1 MLDTVAPGLLAAL
14 MGLLGGL
21 VLGLAARL
29 GRFCSMGAIE
39 DALYQGSD
47 LRARQW
53 GIALGVALIGSFSL
67 MGFGLFDPTQ
77 TPYLALAWS
86 PLASIFGGLVFGY
99 GMALAGNCGFGA
111 LARLGGGD
119 LRNFVIVLVL
129 GLTSYI
135 TLNGP
140 LAALR
145 VTLFPPR
152 PAEGPLPGLAHGLGQ
167 SLGLPIV
174 ATGLGFGVLFLALA
188 LSSRAFRGERKLILW
203 GVAVGL
209 AVTSGWA
216 GTAWLSNATFEATQV
231 VSHTFAAPIGDT
243 LFYFMTSSATSPGF
257 GVGSVIGVLAGA
269 AIGSL
274 IKGHFRWEACEDPR
288 ELKRQ
293 IMGAA
298 LMGVGAV
305 VAFGCTV
312 GQGLSAFSVLAYSA
326 PVTIAAIIA
335 GAALGLRQLIYGF
348 SFAR

>member
-1 MLDTVAPGLLAAL
+1 MLDSVDPGLFAAL
-14 MGLLGGL
+14 IGMFGGL
-21 VLGLAARL
+21 ILGLAARL

-53 GIALGVALIGSFSL
+53 GVALGVALLGTFTLI
-67 MGFGLFDPTQ
+67 GFGLFDPAKTA
-77 TPYLALAWS
+77 YLGLRWY
-86 PLASIFGGLVFGY
+86 PLASIGGGLLFGY

-119 LRNFVIVLVL
+119 LRNFVIVLVM
-129 GLTSYI
+129 GLATYV

-140 LAALR
+140 LASLR
-145 VTLFPPR
+145 VFLFPPM
-152 PAEGPLPGLAHGLGQ
+152 PAEGPLPGFAHGM
-167 SLGLPIV
+167 GLPTVPTGIV
-174 ATGLGFGVLFLALA
+174 AGLAFLTLS
-188 LSSRAFRGERKLILW
+188 LSSRAFRAKPKLILW
-203 GVAVGL
+203 GGAAGL
-209 AVTSGWA
+209 AIVSGWV
-216 GTAWLSNATFEATQV
+216 GTAWLSEATFEATPV
-231 VSHTFAAPIGDT
+231 TSHSFAAPIGDT
-243 LFYFMTSSATSPGF
+243 LFYLMSSSALSPGF

-293 IMGAA
+293 ILGASF
-298 LMGVGAV
+298 MGVGAV

-312 GQGLSAFSVLAYSA
+312 GQGLSAFSLLAYSA
-326 PVTIAAIIA
+326 PVTIAAIVA
-335 GAALGLRQLIYGF
+335 GAALGLHQLIYGF

>member
-1 MLDTVAPGLLAAL
+1 MLDLEPGTLAAL
-14 MGLLGGL
+14 IGLFGGVL
-21 VLGLAARL
+21 LGLAARL

-53 GIALGVALIGSFSL
+53 GVALGVALIGTFALIGS
-67 MGFGLFDPTQ
+67 GLFDPSR
-77 TPYLALAWS
+77 TPYLGLKWY
-86 PLASIFGGLVFGY
+86 PLASVSGGLLFGY

-119 LRNFVIVLVL
+119 LRNFVIVLVM
-129 GLTSYI
+129 GLATYV

-145 VTLFPPR
+145 VTLFPPM
-152 PAEGPLPGLAHGLGQ
+152 PSEGALPGFAHG
-167 SLGLPIV
+167 LGLPIV
-174 ATGLGFGVLFLALA
+174 PTGILAGLGLVSLS
-188 LSSRAFRGERKLILW
+188 LSSRAMRQKPKLILW
-203 GVAVGL
+203 GAIVGL
-209 AVTSGWA
+209 AIVSGWA
-216 GTAWLSNATFEATQV
+216 GTAWLSVETFEAEPV
-231 VSHTFAAPIGDT
+231 SSHTFAAPIGDT
-243 LFYFMTSSATSPGF
+243 LFYLMTSSASTLNF
-257 GVGSVIGVLAGA
+257 GVGSVVGVLAGA

-274 IKGHFRWEACEDPR
+274 IKRQFRWEACEDPR

-293 IMGAA
+293 IVGAS

-312 GQGLSAFSVLAYSA
+312 GQGLSAFSLLAYSA
-326 PVTIAAIIA
+326 PVTIASIIA

-348 SFAR
+348 SFGWLKT